1 MVASP
6 YEFFLAANNLINA
19 TDESHET
26 VPDTS
31 LPKHSDRSQHTM
43 DRYYDETLSCNV
55 SLSRSNRRTRFEAS
69 LPHPVANTCAFSL
82 FMSSIIS

>member
-1 MVASP
+1 
-6 YEFFLAANNLINA
+6 
-19 TDESHET
+19 
-26 VPDTS
+26 
-31 LPKHSDRSQHTM
+31 M